1 MRSLEREIAMQ
12 NGTPTPS
19 MCKNQ
24 GSGFIGTIRAHAEPE
39 EAWAI
44 AMRSISD
51 ATGCSDQA
59 VRSFLDSRY
68 GRHFADEV
76 AAVLSS
82 GQELAA
88 AIDHAIERWMD
99 RRIDARIEEE
109 VGIPQGLPY
118 LTGLVCMHEALLE
131 LST

>member
-12 NGTPTPS
+12 NGTPAPNMS
-19 MCKNQ
+19 RNQ
-24 GSGFIGTIRAHAEPE
+24 GSGFVGTILAHAEPE
-39 EAWAI
+39 EAWAL
-44 AMRSISD
+44 AMRSISN
-51 ATGCSDQA
+51 ATGRSDEA
-59 VRSFLDSRY
+59 VRGFLDSRY
-68 GRHFADEV
+68 GRQFADEV
-76 AAVLSS
+76 AAVILS
-82 GQELAA
+82 GQDLST
-88 AIDHAIERWMD
+88 AIGRAVERWMD